1 MRLMKRAALS
11 LIVALSAV
19 PSLGT
24 MSAQANTPKLAGSH
38 ADWTVYTRGDGAART
53 CYAVSKASTVSPAS
67 VRHGDIYFLVSN
79 WANGDATEQPS
90 LMTGFPLKP
99 ARSPK
104 ARVGSTSV
112 TMYGAGN
119 EAFIAETADER
130 RLVAKM
136 RSGANMTVE
145 AVSSRGTEVSYNFSL
160 KGVTAA
166 LRQAKGLCR

>member
-1 MRLMKRAALS
+1 MKRALLS
-11 LIVALSAV
+11 LAVAVATLPALSAV
-19 PSLGT
+19 P
-24 MSAQANTPKLAGSH
+24 AQANTPKVEGRH
-38 ADWTVYTRGDGAART
+38 ADWTVYSRGAGGART
-53 CYAVSKASTVSPAS
+53 CYAVSKATTLSPAN
-67 VRHGDIYFLVSN
+67 VNHGDIYFLVSN

-104 ARVGSTSV
+104 ARVGSTAV

-119 EAFIAETADER
+119 EAFIAETAEER

-136 RSGANMTVE
+136 RAGANMTVE
-145 AVSSRGTEVSYNFSL
+145 AVSARGTEVSYNFSL

-166 LRQAKGLCR
+166 LRQAKAICR